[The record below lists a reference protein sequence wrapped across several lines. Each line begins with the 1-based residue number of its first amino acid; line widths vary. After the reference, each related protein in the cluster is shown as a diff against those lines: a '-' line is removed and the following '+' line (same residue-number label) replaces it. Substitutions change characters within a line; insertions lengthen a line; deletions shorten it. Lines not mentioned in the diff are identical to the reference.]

1 MNRKNRVCSAAL
13 SAVLTLTLVTAPA
26 QALDT
31 AGAERTEGGYAV
43 MQAVSGLSI
52 GEIDSS
58 GIIYNG
64 KAQTPTP
71 KITVGG
77 TELVAGTDFR
87 MEYSNNVHAGTG
99 IAYILGMG
107 KYAGYVGSCEFTIH
121 PAQLVVKVDDVQD
134 VKDPASY
141 TYTILQGTLASGDSL
156 GQPQYSV
163 KDNGNSTKTVSA
175 TFQDNADYEITV
187 LPGTLTIVQTLGTV
201 VISGPSNVFYNGS
214 AQTPKPTVQDAS
226 TGKTLTE
233 GRDYNLVYRNN
244 VNAGKASVT
253 INGIGSYSKV
263 SEMREF
269 TIQAAPIT
277 VRIRDVLSLP
287 VTGVAGWLMT
297 YNISYHLSHLK
308 GRIIQF
314 LEYCGEHTLYIFIWH
329 VSAYKVVSLLK
340 IWWYGLDP
348 RQIGC
353 HMVIH
358 DYAQTDCFWI
368 LYTIAGVGIPL
379 SGYWLY
385 SRIRQQRRFF

>member
-26 QALDT
+26 QALGT
-31 AGAERTEGGYAV
+31 AGAERTEGDYAV
-43 MQAVSGLSI
+43 MQAVSGPSI

-107 KYAGYVGSCEFTIH
+107 KYAGYVDSCEFTIH

-163 KDNGNSTKTVSA
+163 KDNGNRTKTVSA

-201 VISGPSNVFYNGS
+201 VISGPSNVFYNGECS
-214 AQTPKPTVQDAS
+214 DAEAHRS
-226 TGKTLTE
+226 GRFHRKDADRGTGLQS
-233 GRDYNLVYRNN
+233 R
-244 VNAGKASVT
+244 
-253 INGIGSYSKV
+253 
-263 SEMREF
+263 
-269 TIQAAPIT
+269 
-277 VRIRDVLSLP
+277 LP
-287 VTGVAGWLMT
+287 
-297 YNISYHLSHLK
+297 
-308 GRIIQF
+308 
-314 LEYCGEHTLYIFIWH
+314 
-329 VSAYKVVSLLK
+329 
-340 IWWYGLDP
+340 
-348 RQIGC
+348 
-353 HMVIH
+353 
-358 DYAQTDCFWI
+358 
-368 LYTIAGVGIPL
+368 
-379 SGYWLY
+379 
-385 SRIRQQRRFF
+385 QQRQCWQGQRHHQRNRQLQQGQRGA